1 MPAIL
6 AAMSKE
12 GATSS
17 ADATAALSGRPAS
30 KAKRKAAP
38 PGGRRR
44 TTTSYLG
51 LVISASSGSAALIS
65 PKGLPVLFA
74 GEDRHRRKSRPDDA
88 RRRMRRESQIRQSLA
103 QRVCK
108 IVRGKRIR
116 IGRVV
121 GVEP

>member
-74 GEDRHRRKSRPDDA
+74 A
-88 RRRMRRESQIRQSLA
+88 
-103 QRVCK
+103 K
-108 IVRGKRIR
+108 IVTAANRDRMT
-116 IGRVV
+116 RVA
-121 GVEP
+121 G